1 MPFDVELVRQN
12 WPQPV
17 FYFPTL
23 DSTMLE
29 ATRLAEAGCEPGT
42 VVVAD
47 EQTAGQGRH
56 GRRWHSEP
64 NAGLYV
70 SIVLRPDLAPDSLP
84 VLTLALG
91 LAAADAI
98 AEAASLHCDLRW
110 PNDLMLDGRK
120 VAGILVQ
127 LLDSAAIAGIGINVN
142 HSAFPADIAAEATSL
157 RIAAKRPHSREQLLV
172 ALLNAVD
179 RYQSILTGADGKQR
193 ILSMFSLRSSYAS
206 NKRVKVEQ
214 GSAVVEGT
222 TAGLDASGFL
232 ILRKD
237 DGTED
242 LVLAGGVR
250 PAS

>member
-1 MPFDVELVRQN
+1 MPFDIELVRQS
-12 WPQPV
+12 WSQPV
-17 FYFPTL
+17 FYFTTI

-29 ATRLAEAGCEPGT
+29 ATRLAEAGCPQGA

-56 GRRWHSEP
+56 GRHWHSEA

-70 SIVLRPDLAPDSLP
+70 SIVLRPELTPDSLP

-91 LAAADAI
+91 LATADAI
-98 AEAASLHCDLRW
+98 AEATGLACDLRW
-110 PNDLMLDGRK
+110 PNDLLLEGRK

-142 HSAFPADIAAEATSL
+142 HLAFPPELAPEATSL
-157 RIAAKRPHSREQLLV
+157 RIVANRRHSREDLLV
-172 ALLNAVD
+172 ALLGAVD
-179 RYQSILTGADGKQR
+179 RYCSMLAGENGKQG
-193 ILSMFSLRSSYAS
+193 ILSLFSRRSSYAR

-214 GSAVVEGT
+214 GAAVVEGT
-222 TAGLDASGFL
+222 TAGLDPSGFL

>member
-1 MPFDVELVRQN
+1 MPFDIEFVRQS
-12 WPQPV
+12 WRQPV
-17 FYFPTL
+17 SYFATL

-29 ATRLAEAGCEPGT
+29 AARLAEAGCAHGT
-42 VVVAD
+42 VVIAD

-64 NAGLYV
+64 GAGLYA
-70 SIVLRPDLAPDSLP
+70 SIVLRPDLRPDSLP

-98 AEAASLHCDLRW
+98 ADTSGLKCDLRW
-110 PNDLMLDGRK
+110 PNDVMLEGRK

-127 LLDSAAIAGIGINVN
+127 LLDSVAIAGIGINVN
-142 HSAFPADIAAEATSL
+142 HVAFPTEIAGEATSL
-157 RIAAKRPHSREQLLV
+157 KIVSNRLYSREQLLV
-172 ALLNAVD
+172 TLLEAVERNSGVLAGED
-179 RYQSILTGADGKQR
+179 GRQKILM
-193 ILSMFSLRSSYAS
+193 MFSRRSSYAR
-206 NKRVKVEQ
+206 NKRVTVEQ
-214 GSAVVEGT
+214 GHSIVEGT
-222 TAGLDASGFL
+222 TAGLDPSGFL

-250 PAS
+250 PVS

>member
-1 MPFDVELVRQN
+1 MPFDLEYVRQN
-12 WPQPV
+12 WPHPV
-17 FYFPTL
+17 SYFAAI

-29 ATRLAEAGCEPGT
+29 ASRLAVAGCEQGT

-56 GRRWHSEP
+56 GRQWHSEP

-70 SIVLRPDLAPDSLP
+70 SIVLRPALRADSLP

-98 AEAASLHCDLRW
+98 AEATGITCDLRW
-110 PNDLMLDGRK
+110 PNDVMIEGKK

-127 LLDSAAIAGIGINVN
+127 LVESAAIAGIGVNVS
-142 HSAFPADIAAEATSL
+142 HTTFPPEIAAEATSL
-157 RIAAKRPHSREQLLV
+157 RIVSNHQHSREQLLV
-172 ALLNAVD
+172 ALLGAVN
-179 RYQSILTGADGKQR
+179 RYCSILEQKGRDE
-193 ILSMFSLRSSYAS
+193 ILLMFSRRSSYAR
-206 NKRVKVEQ
+206 NKRVRVKQ
-214 GSAVVEGT
+214 GAAVVEGT
-222 TAGLDASGFL
+222 TAGLDPSGFL

-237 DGTED
+237 DGTEQ

-250 PAS
+250 ER

>member
-1 MPFDVELVRQN
+1 MPFDVEFVRQS
-12 WPQPV
+12 WRQPV
-17 FYFPTL
+17 SYFATL

-29 ATRLAEAGCEPGT
+29 AARLAEAGCAHGT
-42 VVVAD
+42 VVIAD

-64 NAGLYV
+64 GAGLYA
-70 SIVLRPDLAPDSLP
+70 SIVLRPDLRPDSLP

-98 AEAASLHCDLRW
+98 ADTSGLKCDLRW
-110 PNDLMLDGRK
+110 PNDVMLEGRK

-127 LLDSAAIAGIGINVN
+127 LLDSVAIAGIGINVN
-142 HSAFPADIAAEATSL
+142 HLAFPKEIAAEATSL
-157 RIAAKRPHSREQLLV
+157 RIVSNRLYSREQLLV
-172 ALLNAVD
+172 TLLEAVERNCGVLAGED
-179 RYQSILTGADGKQR
+179 GRQKILM
-193 ILSMFSLRSSYAS
+193 MFSRRSSYAR
-206 NKRVKVEQ
+206 NKRVTVDQ
-214 GSAVVEGT
+214 GQSIVEGT
-222 TAGLDASGFL
+222 TAGLDPSGFL

-250 PAS
+250 PVS

>member
-1 MPFDVELVRQN
+1 MPFDVELVRQT

-17 FYFPTL
+17 FYFPTI

-29 ATRLAEAGCEPGT
+29 AARLAEAGCAPGT
-42 VVVAD
+42 VIVAD

-70 SIVLRPDLAPDSLP
+70 SVVLRRDLAPDSLP

-98 AEAASLHCDLRW
+98 ADATSLQCDLRW
-110 PNDLMLDGRK
+110 PNDVMIGDRK
-120 VAGILVQ
+120 AAGILVQ

-142 HSAFPADIAAEATSL
+142 HSAFPAEIAAEATSL
-157 RIAAKRPHSREQLLV
+157 RIAAKRPLSREQLLV
-172 ALLNAVD
+172 ALLNAID
-179 RYQSILTGADGKQR
+179 RYQGILAGADGKQR
-193 ILSMFSLRSSYAS
+193 ILSMFSLRSSYAR

-214 GSAVVEGT
+214 STGVLEGV
-222 TAGLDASGFL
+222 TAGLNASGFL

-250 PAS
+250 PAT

>member
-1 MPFDVELVRQN
+1 MPFDIEFVRQS
-12 WPQPV
+12 WRQPV
-17 FYFPTL
+17 SYFATL

-29 ATRLAEAGCEPGT
+29 AARLAEAGCAHGT
-42 VVVAD
+42 VVIAD

-64 NAGLYV
+64 GAGLYA
-70 SIVLRPDLAPDSLP
+70 SIVLRPDLRPDSLP

-98 AEAASLHCDLRW
+98 AGTSGLKCDLRW
-110 PNDLMLDGRK
+110 PNDVMLEGRK

-127 LLDSAAIAGIGINVN
+127 LLDSVAIAGIGINVN
-142 HSAFPADIAAEATSL
+142 HVAFPTEIAGEATSL
-157 RIAAKRPHSREQLLV
+157 KIVSNRLYSREQLLV
-172 ALLNAVD
+172 RLLEAVERNCGVLAGED
-179 RYQSILTGADGKQR
+179 GRQKILM
-193 ILSMFSLRSSYAS
+193 MFSRRSSYAR
-206 NKRVKVEQ
+206 NKRVTVEQ
-214 GSAVVEGT
+214 GHSRVEGT
-222 TAGLDASGFL
+222 TAGLDPSGFL

-250 PAS
+250 PVS

>member
-17 FYFPTL
+17 FYFPTI

-29 ATRLAEAGCEPGT
+29 ATRLAEAGCEHGT

-64 NAGLYV
+64 NAGLYA

-98 AEAASLHCDLRW
+98 AEAASLPCDLRW
-110 PNDLMLDGRK
+110 PNDVMLDGRK

-142 HSAFPADIAAEATSL
+142 HSAFPPEITAEATSL
-157 RIAAKRPHSREQLLV
+157 RIAAKRLHSREQLLV

-179 RYQSILTGADGKQR
+179 RCQSILTGADGKQR
-193 ILSMFSLRSSYAS
+193 ILSMFSLRSSYAR

-214 GSAVVEGT
+214 GAAVVEGT